1 MNERITSCTVLKKTT
16 IQTPHS
22 VNKKS
27 EHVGRLCPY
36 FQFPK
41 EKKNSTSKLQFGKG
55 REAKRKRA
63 SVSFSSPFDLISL
76 KISEFVLQYD
86 ILRFLKD
93 FRKTVKY
100 KFLRSSSL
108 KILVGDPSGDV
119 FTNILPSKDQ
129 QSLRI
134 LCLTHDKAS
143 VTCEVSILR
152 LWVICGCGLYRNF
165 DDNCRL
171 KF

>member
-1 MNERITSCTVLKKTT
+1 MNTLGGFKVSVFPISKRKK
-16 IQTPHS
+16 
-22 VNKKS
+22 K
-27 EHVGRLCPY
+27 
-36 FQFPK
+36 
-41 EKKNSTSKLQFGKG
+41 STSKLKFCKG
-55 REAKRKRA
+55 REAERKRP

-76 KISEFVLQYD
+76 EICDFVLQYD

-165 DDNCRL
+165 YDVSQL